1 MSLTEG
7 RGEAVVRIACGSR
20 LTEVAGKRIFVACG
34 PLATANLLQRSG
46 PIEQTIYV
54 RDSQTVFIPFAFGG
68 ASSAPSEPDY
78 TLSQIF
84 VRLERDPIAM
94 HVLLKSSY
102 TRTTRP

>member
-1 MSLTEG
+1 MAADLQKWP
-7 RGEAVVRIACGSR
+7 
-20 LTEVAGKRIFVACG
+20 GKRVFVACG

-46 PIEQTIYV
+46 LIEQTIYV

-68 ASSAPSEPDY
+68 ASSAPSEPEY

-84 VRLERDPIAM
+84 VRLRDPIAT
-94 HVLLKSSY
+94 HVPPKSSY